1 MKDATLKEL
10 GPGSLTTKH
19 SQLLQ
24 SCNESLWKVFE
35 PRVFKQPWAE
45 ISQRFQR
52 NLSGTLARMD
62 RALVATDDTEYS
74 GDADQFAVACWKSD
88 VSTCW
93 RLDVRVSG
101 LSRLGFVFTIY
112 DSRFTIHE
120 LCSVCPAPRHV
131 VDPRQV
137 VEICS

>member
-10 GPGSLTTKH
+10 GPGSLTTKQ

-52 NLSGTLARMD
+52 NLSGTLAPMD

-74 GDADQFAVACWKSD
+74 AAMPP
-88 VSTCW
+88 
-93 RLDVRVSG
+93 DVRRW
-101 LSRLGFVFTIY
+101 L
-112 DSRFTIHE
+112 
-120 LCSVCPAPRHV
+120 CPA
-131 VDPRQV
+131 
-137 VEICS
+137 VEMPFTFLGYALVAAFSP